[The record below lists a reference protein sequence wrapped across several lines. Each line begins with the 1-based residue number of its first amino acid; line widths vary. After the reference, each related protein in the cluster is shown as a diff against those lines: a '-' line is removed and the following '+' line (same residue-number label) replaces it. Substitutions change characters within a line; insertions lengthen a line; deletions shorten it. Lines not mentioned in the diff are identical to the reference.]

1 MATSVQVAESS
12 MPMRRQSSFSK
23 NSSERLLAGFALR
36 WRYAR
41 LSKSKISGAG
51 AAGLGD
57 EIDKFGKV
65 AAEKKIRRPNGVEG
79 FDESDFAEG
88 VHRALAA
95 AHIGDL
101 DAME

>member
-1 MATSVQVAESS
+1 MPAGAVEQVED
-12 MPMRRQSSFSK
+12 
-23 NSSERLLAGFALR
+23 LR
-36 WRYAR
+36 
-41 LSKSKISGAG
+41 GG

-65 AAEKKIRRPNGVEG
+65 AAEEKIRRPNGVEG
-79 FDESDFAEG
+79 FDESDFVEG

-101 DAME
+101 DVME

>member
-1 MATSVQVAESS
+1 MSASAVEQVED
-12 MPMRRQSSFSK
+12 
-23 NSSERLLAGFALR
+23 LR
-36 WRYAR
+36 
-41 LSKSKISGAG
+41 GG